1 MLLSFNA
8 LNYAL
13 YHNKNRLVKPELY
26 VNSTP
31 DDEKNNDSACDDI
44 CLINAV
50 ILLIVELVFLFYA
63 IQIVLVSYRNTKELV
78 IHLLLAIF
86 FTIPYVFINV
96 LFNTESYNLFIQK

>member
-31 DDEKNNDSACDDI
+31 DDSKNDSTCDDI

-50 ILLIVELVFLFYA
+50 ILLIVELIFLFYA
-63 IQIVLVSYRNTKELV
+63 IQIVLASYRNTKELV

-96 LFNTESYNLFIQK
+96 VFSTESYNLFIQK